1 MNYEE
6 MKEAKEALFQKMDDL
21 ADEVHQLNMILD
33 FYEKEKVMPA
43 IYKVQEDLELQMSG
57 LDEAMG
63 RMEMDAADQFEEEQ
77 RSQGAWD
84 D

>member
-43 IYKVQEDLELQMSG
+43 IYKVQEDLELQMRS

-77 RSQGAWD
+77 RSQGTWD